1 MVSNKGWLKKAL
13 VSLVFLKLSID
24 EDLHLCVSFLLMKK
38 QRIQSFEKI
47 LILMVKDGMLLGVQ
61 IVLSNLGLLFL
72 HLDRI

>member
-1 MVSNKGWLKKAL
+1 
-13 VSLVFLKLSID
+13 
-24 EDLHLCVSFLLMKK
+24 MKK